1 MEDVGEEPWW
11 YRPDP
16 GADMKAVTL
25 EPEGGEADIFGHAA
39 FVMAS
44 RCCA

>member
-1 MEDVGEEPWW
+1 MEEVGEELWW

-25 EPEGGEADIFGHAA
+25 EPEGGEAIFIDHWPC
-39 FVMAS
+39 MAGR
-44 RCCA
+44 RCA